1 MLPNARYNLICRDE
15 LQRRIMASAYNV
27 FRVMADIV
35 LEECHEEPCGK
46 AHDWVSALIGFGGT
60 YSGLVAL
67 HCPEPLA
74 RRTAAGLLCAQS
86 DPDMQDVHDA
96 MGEVVNILGGD
107 LKLFLDKRG
116 REVQLSIPS
125 VFVSDAE
132 FRDEL
137 MISPETVTCRMTAG
151 GETLMIGI
159 HIARMNDAK

>member
-1 MLPNARYNLICRDE
+1 MFSNPLFNLICRDE
-15 LQRRIMASAYNV
+15 LQRRILASAHNV

-35 LEECHEEPCGK
+35 LEECHEEPCGT
-46 AHDWVSALIGFGGT
+46 AYDWVSALIGFDGI

-74 RRTAAGLLCAQS
+74 RRTAAGLLCMQS
-86 DPDMQDVHDA
+86 DPDIQDVHDA

-107 LKLFLDKRG
+107 LKLLLDKRG
-116 REVQLSIPS
+116 GEVQLSMPS

-137 MISPETVTCRMTAG
+137 MASPETVSCRMTAG
-151 GETLMIGI
+151 GETLMIGV
-159 HIARMNDAK
+159 HIERGD

>member
-1 MLPNARYNLICRDE
+1 MLPNTRLNVICRDE
-15 LQRRIMASAYNV
+15 LQRRIMASAHNV

-46 AHDWVSALIGFGGT
+46 SHDWVSALIGFDGT
-60 YSGLVAL
+60 YTGLLAL

-74 RRTAAGLLCAQS
+74 RRTATGLLCVQS
-86 DPDMQDVHDA
+86 GLDMQDVHDA

-107 LKLFLDKRG
+107 LKLLLDKRG

-125 VFVSDAE
+125 VFISDAE

-137 MISPETVTCRMTAG
+137 MTSPETVTCRMTAG

-159 HIARMNDAK
+159 HISQDE